1 MKMILLRNS
10 DFKRLL
16 KKQNSMQDY
25 NFKFQRL
32 IEKQFPFV
40 GTYGIMF
47 NIHCEI
53 IDKENWDFFEVT
65 LSGTLICL
73 N

>member
-1 MKMILLRNS
+1 
-10 DFKRLL
+10 
-16 KKQNSMQDY
+16 MQDY